1 MYIWNGKYNRYNF
14 DQQYYSTRTLPFFSK
29 RKNDSQVSYVS
40 LKSIVKILH
49 NSAWNHTIVIL
60 QPYCTSRALATRTS
74 TEMGGHPV
82 VDWWAR
88 RFFTFLASGHHGFGF
103 YMTTWVPISSSV
115 VWHTVYHCFINEL
128 YPFWNVQ
135 FKSSE
140 MHFVM
145 KMTVP
150 YQELSRIMSVWKW
163 TSCCTVLGYDFD
175 KSNKEL
181 SQDASYCDSWRQ
193 RLFTYIS
200 GLL

>member
-1 MYIWNGKYNRYNF
+1 
-14 DQQYYSTRTLPFFSK
+14 
-29 RKNDSQVSYVS
+29 
-40 LKSIVKILH
+40 
-49 NSAWNHTIVIL
+49 
-60 QPYCTSRALATRTS
+60 
-74 TEMGGHPV
+74 
-82 VDWWAR
+82 
-88 RFFTFLASGHHGFGF
+88 
-103 YMTTWVPISSSV
+103 MTTWAPISSSV
-115 VWHTVYHCFINEL
+115 DWHTFYHCFINEL
-128 YPFWNVQ
+128 CPFWNVQ

-193 RLFTYIS
+193 SCSHISRAYCKRINHSHTYLGVCTWLPSLSFYYFHPWYEWRCLIAQLCWIHWIAHTGNGIS
-200 GLL
+200 SLMSHSLTLLQFKQSSGVIQEQVTPKIMPFFLGLPRTSIGTCAL

>member
-1 MYIWNGKYNRYNF
+1 MLVLTITTTDFAPFSWTSILGFTGHETLIDMYIWNGKYNRYNF

-29 RKNDSQVSYVS
+29 RKNYSQVSYVS

-115 VWHTVYHCFINEL
+115 NWR
-128 YPFWNVQ
+128 
-135 FKSSE
+135 S
-140 MHFVM
+140 
-145 KMTVP
+145 
-150 YQELSRIMSVWKW
+150 LSAFLKTTMSFLK
-163 TSCCTVLGYDFD
+163 CT
-175 KSNKEL
+175 
-181 SQDASYCDSWRQ
+181 A
-193 RLFTYIS
+193 
-200 GLL
+200 